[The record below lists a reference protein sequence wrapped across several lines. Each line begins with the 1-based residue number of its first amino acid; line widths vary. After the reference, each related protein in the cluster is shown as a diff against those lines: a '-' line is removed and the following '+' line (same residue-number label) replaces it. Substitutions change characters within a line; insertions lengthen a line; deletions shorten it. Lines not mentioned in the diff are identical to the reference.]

1 MTVSKSIDGSGRMPT
16 TFIRD
21 LAYKSL
27 AFSLTNPRS
36 AQPSR
41 RQQFLTPGIKKM
53 EMRPDYEVKLPD
65 LARQVESDIRIL
77 RMQAESARN
86 LAQRAASDC
95 ERNAQQTFAY
105 QCRGEGEGAP
115 GLSRANFERASRP
128 KNVTCSKPG
137 TSLARDT
144 TLKPF

>member
-1 MTVSKSIDGSGRMPT
+1 
-16 TFIRD
+16 
-21 LAYKSL
+21 
-27 AFSLTNPRS
+27 
-36 AQPSR
+36 
-41 RQQFLTPGIKKM
+41 M
-53 EMRPDYEVKLPD
+53 EIRPDYEVKLPN
-65 LARQVESDIRIL
+65 LARQVESDIRTL

-105 QCRGEGEGAP
+105 QCEEKARDLQAYLEQILREP
-115 GLSRANFERASRP
+115 QGL

-137 TSLARDT
+137 ASLARDT

>member
-1 MTVSKSIDGSGRMPT
+1 
-16 TFIRD
+16 
-21 LAYKSL
+21 
-27 AFSLTNPRS
+27 
-36 AQPSR
+36 
-41 RQQFLTPGIKKM
+41 M

-105 QCRGEGEGAP
+105 QCEE
-115 GLSRANFERASRP
+115 
-128 KNVTCSKPG
+128 K
-137 TSLARDT
+137 ARDLQAYLEQILREPQG
-144 TLKPF
+144 LKTSPAASPALRSHVIQP